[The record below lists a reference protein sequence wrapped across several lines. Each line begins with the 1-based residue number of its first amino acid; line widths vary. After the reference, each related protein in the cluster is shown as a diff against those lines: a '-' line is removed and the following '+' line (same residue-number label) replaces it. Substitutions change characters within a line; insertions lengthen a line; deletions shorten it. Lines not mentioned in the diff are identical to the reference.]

1 MWSFESHIYVFL
13 ESRAYKSTCF
23 KFASY
28 IKCDNRNNES
38 EHTKGQIKPTAMDT
52 GNPFKA
58 RLSGMFDVP
67 VSNMWLSWK

>member
-23 KFASY
+23 KFTSY

-38 EHTKGQIKPTAMDT
+38 KHMEGQSKPTLVDT
-52 GNPFKA
+52 ENPSKA
-58 RLSGMFDVP
+58 RLSGMFNVP
-67 VSNMWLSWK
+67 VSKMW